1 MGLAAR
7 SRARKQTGVRRVPLA
22 GMRFLADS
30 IFLIL
35 FIGLLVLWLILWAAL
50 HIAGGAIHLLLI
62 IAVVALIVHLFRGR
76 RIA

>member
-1 MGLAAR
+1 
-7 SRARKQTGVRRVPLA
+7 
-22 GMRFLADS
+22 MRLLADF

-76 RIA
+76 RVV